1 MPSNDELILKSKG
14 LNLMRILIC
23 FLLFFPMTMLEAQKI
38 KLRYI
43 MDPMCGW
50 CYGFD
55 PTIQKFY
62 EAHAA
67 ELELE
72 VMSGGMVTGDRV
84 GPISQDMAHYIL
96 RALEDVEKRS
106 GVSFGEPFRAKLA
119 SQQWYS
125 DSEQPSAA
133 IAWVKAHH
141 PDKAMTFVWQL
152 QLAFF
157 NKGLDARDSIT
168 YHQVAEASGITDSTF
183 ITDIKDSIW
192 LDKARQEFKLV
203 SSWGVSGFP
212 TLIAEVDGKYYLIAR
227 GYVSYAELEK
237 QIEALKSQ
245 APH

>member
-1 MPSNDELILKSKG
+1 MRSKHELILFSKG
-14 LNLMRILIC
+14 FRRMRIFFCLL
-23 FLLFFPMTMLEAQKI
+23 LLFPISMLQAQKI

-62 EAHAA
+62 EAHAD
-67 ELELE
+67 ELDLE

-84 GPISQDMAHYIL
+84 GPISQDMARYIL

-106 GVSFGEPFRAKLA
+106 GVAFGEPFRTKLA

-125 DSEQPSAA
+125 DSEIPSAA

-141 PDKAMTFVWQL
+141 PQKAMTFVWQL

-157 NKGLDARDSIT
+157 NQGLDVRDNLT
-168 YHQVAEASGITDSTF
+168 YHKVAEASGISDPSF
-183 ITDIKDSIW
+183 ISAIKDSVW
-192 LDKARQEFKLV
+192 MDKAKEEFKLV

-212 TLIAEVDGKYYLIAR
+212 TLIAEVEGKYYLLAR
-227 GYVSYAELEK
+227 GYISYEELEK
-237 QIEALKSQ
+237 QLEALKSQ